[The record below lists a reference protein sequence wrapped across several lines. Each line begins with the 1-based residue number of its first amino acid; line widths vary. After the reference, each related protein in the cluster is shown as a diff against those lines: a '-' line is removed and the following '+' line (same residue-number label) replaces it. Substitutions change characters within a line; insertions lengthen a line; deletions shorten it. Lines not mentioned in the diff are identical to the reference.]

1 MFFSFNTT
9 PRRKP
14 KAGIPLEPFTYRPAN
29 RPGSSDRNPTAKTQP
44 SSQPKNFCVQK
55 SGVQKCSVQ
64 NFGHNNIGHAKSGH
78 APPATQTKP
87 GLLSYQSFNHK
98 NHSADNTLT
107 HRLLPTKK
115 ARQLPWAGFLLANLY
130 AKTSKGRVWVGR
142 AALDYMTGAIRD
154 YNHPSIV
161 HDFKKIF
168 FRAQTCTRFIC
179 THVSFLKQVVIFGS
193 IILQCDDK
201 PSPGFYHTNHLII
214 KIIVQT
220 TP

>member
-1 MFFSFNTT
+1 
-9 PRRKP
+9 
-14 KAGIPLEPFTYRPAN
+14 
-29 RPGSSDRNPTAKTQP
+29 
-44 SSQPKNFCVQK
+44 
-55 SGVQKCSVQ
+55 
-64 NFGHNNIGHAKSGH
+64 
-78 APPATQTKP
+78 
-87 GLLSYQSFNHK
+87 
-98 NHSADNTLT
+98 
-107 HRLLPTKK
+107 
-115 ARQLPWAGFLLANLY
+115 
-130 AKTSKGRVWVGR
+130 
-142 AALDYMTGAIRD
+142 MTGAIRD

-220 TP
+220 TTQPTACYPPKKPGICQGLFFCLQAYRLKGVPSMDRLGELR